1 MCTAE
6 RSDGEEAKREYI
18 KRAPGVVNTKG
29 ALVVSIYFARLAG
42 LMYFSSQYLQRYT
55 SFSTSVSWK
64 IWSSSCSI
72 EVIHLGFLQLI
83 TFLISD
89 GKINTNFS
97 CDDKWPNHDGTFEFV
112 SNPELSRC
120 PEQNFIVQIKGTQGK
135 ESIVIRE
142 EPEYLLVE
150 YLDKESG
157 TIKEIYNGPGALAW
171 QYRSYVP
178 SMNFYTIRI
187 NKLLELDTTISDEER
202 ITAVV
207 PMKKYIKD
215 IAGKKEITSEYGQV
229 KKKAGKTLVKGYTNR
244 NNQENYGC
252 LNKPGNH
259 YNQMAY
265 LLHCNECGFEYEA
278 NGCDVA
284 IRKCPRCMQ

>member
-1 MCTAE
+1 MTEQEKVAFLSEKVKELNKITSEIKAVFPEKSFKLDGILIGNIVEVLTAQAYGITLYKQSE
-6 RSDGEEAKREYI
+6 KTHDGE
-18 KRAPGVVNTKG
+18 V
-29 ALVVSIYFARLAG
+29 
-42 LMYFSSQYLQRYT
+42 
-55 SFSTSVSWK
+55 
-64 IWSSSCSI
+64 
-72 EVIHLGFLQLI
+72 
-83 TFLISD
+83 D
-89 GKINTNFS
+89 GK
-97 CDDKWPNHDGTFEFV
+97 K
-112 SNPELSRC
+112 
-120 PEQNFIVQIKGTQGK
+120 VQIKGTQGK
-135 ESIVIRE
+135 DSIVIRE

-150 YLDKESG
+150 YLDKETG
-157 TIKEIYNGPGALAW
+157 TIQEIYNGPGSVAW

-187 NKLLELDTTISDEER
+187 NKLMELDASICDEER
-202 ITAVV
+202 ITPVASVRKFV
-207 PMKKYIKD
+207 KD
-215 IAGKKEITSEYGQV
+215 ITE
-229 KKKAGKTLVKGYTNR
+229 KKKQTAEKGKTLVKGYINR